1 MSVELQRTV
10 QGYENYIQ
18 RKGIDEEV
26 IYAMLEAST
35 VAIKTEKDI
44 PYGLVLTDKTKRLI
58 DSYTALHTDGG
69 SIWDLEAYAQ
79 KHETEYKLVNWEY
92 DLLWLEAKE
101 RFESFM
107 LYLEKRR
114 PVEERFYQPR
124 IIPLRRVAN
133 GIQDLVDDKLDEL
146 FVNCPSRVGKA
157 SPLYSKVLT
166 PNGFIEMGEV
176 KVGTKVISGDG
187 SACNVIGVY
196 PQGIKDVFRIVFS
209 DGTSAECCKEHLWK
223 VQTADDRRSDRNDSS
238 FSKYRIVQLQDMF
251 CNLKRK
257 NGNKQCNNYSVDY
270 VKPVQFE
277 KKNLSINPYVL
288 GVIIGDG
295 YIGDRFVQVTNTE
308 NDIFEKVKSLCCGY
322 AEVERKDHKFR
333 ATTISFKKSDLLKD
347 LKKMGLS
354 GKRSYDKFIPMDYL
368 MSDVDD
374 RLSLLQ
380 GLCDTDG
387 SVSGAFVDYNTS
399 SRQLAEDIVFLVRSL
414 GGRATINE
422 SDSHYIKDGVKHE
435 CRRRYRVTLTLN
447 GFLTPVSSKKHLKKW
462 VTTKSV
468 RKKFVDRIEY
478 VGKEECQCIMVDHPD
493 HLYVMDDFI
502 VTHNTQIVKLGF
514 VWYGSKFPEK
524 SNLYTAYS
532 DKITGG
538 FYDGILEIMTDPTY
552 TYADIFP
559 ENVEKKLIT
568 DGKDTTID
576 LIRKKTYPT
585 FTMRSIYGTLNGAC
599 DCSGMGVSD
608 DLFSGIEEALSLDR
622 QITVWGKFD
631 NNFMK
636 RLKRKAKLINMGTR
650 WAPLDVQGRRR
661 NLLENKPEYKNR
673 RWNAIVI
680 PALNENEES
689 NFDYPYNLGYS
700 TEDYLMIRSSF
711 EENDD
716 MASWYA
722 QDQQEPIDRH
732 GALFTTDNM
741 KYFNPTQDLPDRVPD
756 RIFAAVDPAY
766 GGGDFV
772 AMPICYQFST
782 DYFVVD
788 VVYNNGDK
796 EITVPEVTQRI
807 AFHLEKF
814 APKTAEVHFE
824 ETKTTMEY
832 RTLCQKEWKK
842 LNAPVNATHDAA
854 PNNISKADRI
864 KNHAPDIRKLY
875 FIDRDHRT
883 KEYNQYFQNIL
894 TFKTEGK
901 NKHDDGIDAT
911 AQLCDMIYGRKRTRN
926 TVIIQSPI

>member
-44 PYGLVLTDKTKRLI
+44 TYGLVLTDKTKRLI

-79 KHETEYKLVNWEY
+79 KHETEYKLVDWEY

-146 FVNCPSRVGKA
+146 FVNCPSRVGK
-157 SPLYSKVLT
+157 
-166 PNGFIEMGEV
+166 
-176 KVGTKVISGDG
+176 
-187 SACNVIGVY
+187 
-196 PQGIKDVFRIVFS
+196 
-209 DGTSAECCKEHLWK
+209 
-223 VQTADDRRSDRNDSS
+223 
-238 FSKYRIVQLQDMF
+238 
-251 CNLKRK
+251 
-257 NGNKQCNNYSVDY
+257 
-270 VKPVQFE
+270 
-277 KKNLSINPYVL
+277 
-288 GVIIGDG
+288 
-295 YIGDRFVQVTNTE
+295 
-308 NDIFEKVKSLCCGY
+308 
-322 AEVERKDHKFR
+322 
-333 ATTISFKKSDLLKD
+333 
-347 LKKMGLS
+347 
-354 GKRSYDKFIPMDYL
+354 
-368 MSDVDD
+368 
-374 RLSLLQ
+374 
-380 GLCDTDG
+380 
-387 SVSGAFVDYNTS
+387 
-399 SRQLAEDIVFLVRSL
+399 
-414 GGRATINE
+414 
-422 SDSHYIKDGVKHE
+422 
-435 CRRRYRVTLTLN
+435 
-447 GFLTPVSSKKHLKKW
+447 
-462 VTTKSV
+462 
-468 RKKFVDRIEY
+468 
-478 VGKEECQCIMVDHPD
+478 
-493 HLYVMDDFI
+493 
-502 VTHNTQIVKLGF
+502 TQIVKLGF

-832 RTLCQKEWKK
+832 RTLCQKEWEK

>member
-44 PYGLVLTDKTKRLI
+44 TYGLVLTDKTKRLI

-79 KHETEYKLVNWEY
+79 KHETEYKLVDWEY

-146 FVNCPSRVGKA
+146 FVNCPSRVGK
-157 SPLYSKVLT
+157 
-166 PNGFIEMGEV
+166 
-176 KVGTKVISGDG
+176 
-187 SACNVIGVY
+187 
-196 PQGIKDVFRIVFS
+196 
-209 DGTSAECCKEHLWK
+209 
-223 VQTADDRRSDRNDSS
+223 
-238 FSKYRIVQLQDMF
+238 
-251 CNLKRK
+251 
-257 NGNKQCNNYSVDY
+257 
-270 VKPVQFE
+270 
-277 KKNLSINPYVL
+277 
-288 GVIIGDG
+288 
-295 YIGDRFVQVTNTE
+295 
-308 NDIFEKVKSLCCGY
+308 
-322 AEVERKDHKFR
+322 
-333 ATTISFKKSDLLKD
+333 
-347 LKKMGLS
+347 
-354 GKRSYDKFIPMDYL
+354 
-368 MSDVDD
+368 
-374 RLSLLQ
+374 
-380 GLCDTDG
+380 
-387 SVSGAFVDYNTS
+387 
-399 SRQLAEDIVFLVRSL
+399 
-414 GGRATINE
+414 
-422 SDSHYIKDGVKHE
+422 
-435 CRRRYRVTLTLN
+435 
-447 GFLTPVSSKKHLKKW
+447 
-462 VTTKSV
+462 
-468 RKKFVDRIEY
+468 
-478 VGKEECQCIMVDHPD
+478 
-493 HLYVMDDFI
+493 
-502 VTHNTQIVKLGF
+502 TQIVKLGF

-599 DCSGMGVSD
+599 DCSGIGVSD

-622 QITVWGKFD
+622 QITVWGRFD

-832 RTLCQKEWKK
+832 RTLCQKEWEK

>member
-44 PYGLVLTDKTKRLI
+44 QYGLVLTDKTKRLI

-146 FVNCPSRVGKA
+146 FVNCPSRVGK
-157 SPLYSKVLT
+157 
-166 PNGFIEMGEV
+166 
-176 KVGTKVISGDG
+176 
-187 SACNVIGVY
+187 
-196 PQGIKDVFRIVFS
+196 
-209 DGTSAECCKEHLWK
+209 
-223 VQTADDRRSDRNDSS
+223 
-238 FSKYRIVQLQDMF
+238 
-251 CNLKRK
+251 
-257 NGNKQCNNYSVDY
+257 
-270 VKPVQFE
+270 
-277 KKNLSINPYVL
+277 
-288 GVIIGDG
+288 
-295 YIGDRFVQVTNTE
+295 
-308 NDIFEKVKSLCCGY
+308 
-322 AEVERKDHKFR
+322 
-333 ATTISFKKSDLLKD
+333 
-347 LKKMGLS
+347 
-354 GKRSYDKFIPMDYL
+354 
-368 MSDVDD
+368 
-374 RLSLLQ
+374 
-380 GLCDTDG
+380 
-387 SVSGAFVDYNTS
+387 
-399 SRQLAEDIVFLVRSL
+399 
-414 GGRATINE
+414 
-422 SDSHYIKDGVKHE
+422 
-435 CRRRYRVTLTLN
+435 
-447 GFLTPVSSKKHLKKW
+447 
-462 VTTKSV
+462 
-468 RKKFVDRIEY
+468 
-478 VGKEECQCIMVDHPD
+478 
-493 HLYVMDDFI
+493 
-502 VTHNTQIVKLGF
+502 TQIVKLGF

-832 RTLCQKEWKK
+832 RTLCQKEWEK

>member
-1 MSVELQRTV
+1 
-10 QGYENYIQ
+10 
-18 RKGIDEEV
+18 
-26 IYAMLEAST
+26 MLEAST

-44 PYGLVLTDKTKRLI
+44 QYGLVLTDKTKRLI

-146 FVNCPSRVGKA
+146 FVNCPSRVGK
-157 SPLYSKVLT
+157 
-166 PNGFIEMGEV
+166 
-176 KVGTKVISGDG
+176 
-187 SACNVIGVY
+187 
-196 PQGIKDVFRIVFS
+196 
-209 DGTSAECCKEHLWK
+209 
-223 VQTADDRRSDRNDSS
+223 
-238 FSKYRIVQLQDMF
+238 
-251 CNLKRK
+251 
-257 NGNKQCNNYSVDY
+257 
-270 VKPVQFE
+270 
-277 KKNLSINPYVL
+277 
-288 GVIIGDG
+288 
-295 YIGDRFVQVTNTE
+295 
-308 NDIFEKVKSLCCGY
+308 
-322 AEVERKDHKFR
+322 
-333 ATTISFKKSDLLKD
+333 
-347 LKKMGLS
+347 
-354 GKRSYDKFIPMDYL
+354 
-368 MSDVDD
+368 
-374 RLSLLQ
+374 
-380 GLCDTDG
+380 
-387 SVSGAFVDYNTS
+387 
-399 SRQLAEDIVFLVRSL
+399 
-414 GGRATINE
+414 
-422 SDSHYIKDGVKHE
+422 
-435 CRRRYRVTLTLN
+435 
-447 GFLTPVSSKKHLKKW
+447 
-462 VTTKSV
+462 
-468 RKKFVDRIEY
+468 
-478 VGKEECQCIMVDHPD
+478 
-493 HLYVMDDFI
+493 
-502 VTHNTQIVKLGF
+502 TQIVKLGF

-832 RTLCQKEWKK
+832 RTLCQKEWEK

>member
-1 MSVELQRTV
+1 MSVELQKTV

-26 IYAMLEAST
+26 IYAMIEAST

-44 PYGLVLTDKTKRLI
+44 SYGLVLTDKTKRLI

-146 FVNCPSRVGKA
+146 FVNCPSRVGK
-157 SPLYSKVLT
+157 
-166 PNGFIEMGEV
+166 
-176 KVGTKVISGDG
+176 
-187 SACNVIGVY
+187 
-196 PQGIKDVFRIVFS
+196 
-209 DGTSAECCKEHLWK
+209 
-223 VQTADDRRSDRNDSS
+223 
-238 FSKYRIVQLQDMF
+238 
-251 CNLKRK
+251 
-257 NGNKQCNNYSVDY
+257 
-270 VKPVQFE
+270 
-277 KKNLSINPYVL
+277 
-288 GVIIGDG
+288 
-295 YIGDRFVQVTNTE
+295 
-308 NDIFEKVKSLCCGY
+308 
-322 AEVERKDHKFR
+322 
-333 ATTISFKKSDLLKD
+333 
-347 LKKMGLS
+347 
-354 GKRSYDKFIPMDYL
+354 
-368 MSDVDD
+368 
-374 RLSLLQ
+374 
-380 GLCDTDG
+380 
-387 SVSGAFVDYNTS
+387 
-399 SRQLAEDIVFLVRSL
+399 
-414 GGRATINE
+414 
-422 SDSHYIKDGVKHE
+422 
-435 CRRRYRVTLTLN
+435 
-447 GFLTPVSSKKHLKKW
+447 
-462 VTTKSV
+462 
-468 RKKFVDRIEY
+468 
-478 VGKEECQCIMVDHPD
+478 
-493 HLYVMDDFI
+493 
-502 VTHNTQIVKLGF
+502 TQIVKLGF

-796 EITVPEVTQRI
+796 ETTVPEVTQRI

-832 RTLCQKEWKK
+832 RTLCQEEWKN

-911 AQLCDMIYGRKRTRN
+911 AQLCDMIYGRRRTRN

>member
-133 GIQDLVDDKLDEL
+133 GIQNLVDDKLDEL
-146 FVNCPSRVGKA
+146 FVNCPSRVGK
-157 SPLYSKVLT
+157 
-166 PNGFIEMGEV
+166 
-176 KVGTKVISGDG
+176 
-187 SACNVIGVY
+187 
-196 PQGIKDVFRIVFS
+196 
-209 DGTSAECCKEHLWK
+209 
-223 VQTADDRRSDRNDSS
+223 
-238 FSKYRIVQLQDMF
+238 
-251 CNLKRK
+251 
-257 NGNKQCNNYSVDY
+257 
-270 VKPVQFE
+270 
-277 KKNLSINPYVL
+277 
-288 GVIIGDG
+288 
-295 YIGDRFVQVTNTE
+295 
-308 NDIFEKVKSLCCGY
+308 
-322 AEVERKDHKFR
+322 
-333 ATTISFKKSDLLKD
+333 
-347 LKKMGLS
+347 
-354 GKRSYDKFIPMDYL
+354 
-368 MSDVDD
+368 
-374 RLSLLQ
+374 
-380 GLCDTDG
+380 
-387 SVSGAFVDYNTS
+387 
-399 SRQLAEDIVFLVRSL
+399 
-414 GGRATINE
+414 
-422 SDSHYIKDGVKHE
+422 
-435 CRRRYRVTLTLN
+435 
-447 GFLTPVSSKKHLKKW
+447 
-462 VTTKSV
+462 
-468 RKKFVDRIEY
+468 
-478 VGKEECQCIMVDHPD
+478 
-493 HLYVMDDFI
+493 
-502 VTHNTQIVKLGF
+502 TQIVKLGF

>member
-44 PYGLVLTDKTKRLI
+44 QYGLVLTDKTKRLI

-146 FVNCPSRVGKA
+146 FVNCPSRVGK
-157 SPLYSKVLT
+157 
-166 PNGFIEMGEV
+166 
-176 KVGTKVISGDG
+176 
-187 SACNVIGVY
+187 
-196 PQGIKDVFRIVFS
+196 
-209 DGTSAECCKEHLWK
+209 
-223 VQTADDRRSDRNDSS
+223 
-238 FSKYRIVQLQDMF
+238 
-251 CNLKRK
+251 
-257 NGNKQCNNYSVDY
+257 
-270 VKPVQFE
+270 
-277 KKNLSINPYVL
+277 
-288 GVIIGDG
+288 
-295 YIGDRFVQVTNTE
+295 
-308 NDIFEKVKSLCCGY
+308 
-322 AEVERKDHKFR
+322 
-333 ATTISFKKSDLLKD
+333 
-347 LKKMGLS
+347 
-354 GKRSYDKFIPMDYL
+354 
-368 MSDVDD
+368 
-374 RLSLLQ
+374 
-380 GLCDTDG
+380 
-387 SVSGAFVDYNTS
+387 
-399 SRQLAEDIVFLVRSL
+399 
-414 GGRATINE
+414 
-422 SDSHYIKDGVKHE
+422 
-435 CRRRYRVTLTLN
+435 
-447 GFLTPVSSKKHLKKW
+447 
-462 VTTKSV
+462 
-468 RKKFVDRIEY
+468 
-478 VGKEECQCIMVDHPD
+478 
-493 HLYVMDDFI
+493 
-502 VTHNTQIVKLGF
+502 TQIVKLGF

-796 EITVPEVTQRI
+796 ETTVPEVTQRI

-832 RTLCQKEWKK
+832 RTLCQEEWKK
-842 LNAPVNATHDAA
+842 LNAPVNATYDAA

-911 AQLCDMIYGRKRTRN
+911 AQLCDMIYGRRRTRN

>member
-1 MSVELQRTV
+1 MSVELQKTV

-146 FVNCPSRVGKA
+146 FVNCPSRVGK
-157 SPLYSKVLT
+157 
-166 PNGFIEMGEV
+166 
-176 KVGTKVISGDG
+176 
-187 SACNVIGVY
+187 
-196 PQGIKDVFRIVFS
+196 
-209 DGTSAECCKEHLWK
+209 
-223 VQTADDRRSDRNDSS
+223 
-238 FSKYRIVQLQDMF
+238 
-251 CNLKRK
+251 
-257 NGNKQCNNYSVDY
+257 
-270 VKPVQFE
+270 
-277 KKNLSINPYVL
+277 
-288 GVIIGDG
+288 
-295 YIGDRFVQVTNTE
+295 
-308 NDIFEKVKSLCCGY
+308 
-322 AEVERKDHKFR
+322 
-333 ATTISFKKSDLLKD
+333 
-347 LKKMGLS
+347 
-354 GKRSYDKFIPMDYL
+354 
-368 MSDVDD
+368 
-374 RLSLLQ
+374 
-380 GLCDTDG
+380 
-387 SVSGAFVDYNTS
+387 
-399 SRQLAEDIVFLVRSL
+399 
-414 GGRATINE
+414 
-422 SDSHYIKDGVKHE
+422 
-435 CRRRYRVTLTLN
+435 
-447 GFLTPVSSKKHLKKW
+447 
-462 VTTKSV
+462 
-468 RKKFVDRIEY
+468 
-478 VGKEECQCIMVDHPD
+478 
-493 HLYVMDDFI
+493 
-502 VTHNTQIVKLGF
+502 TQIVKLGF

-832 RTLCQKEWKK
+832 RTLCQEEWKN
-842 LNAPVNATHDAA
+842 LNAPVNATYDAA
-854 PNNISKADRI
+854 PNNISKVDRI

-911 AQLCDMIYGRKRTRN
+911 AQLCDMIYGRRRTRN

>member
-1 MSVELQRTV
+1 MSVELQKTV

-69 SIWDLEAYAQ
+69 SIWDLESYAQ

-146 FVNCPSRVGKA
+146 FVNCPSRVGK
-157 SPLYSKVLT
+157 
-166 PNGFIEMGEV
+166 
-176 KVGTKVISGDG
+176 
-187 SACNVIGVY
+187 
-196 PQGIKDVFRIVFS
+196 
-209 DGTSAECCKEHLWK
+209 
-223 VQTADDRRSDRNDSS
+223 
-238 FSKYRIVQLQDMF
+238 
-251 CNLKRK
+251 
-257 NGNKQCNNYSVDY
+257 
-270 VKPVQFE
+270 
-277 KKNLSINPYVL
+277 
-288 GVIIGDG
+288 
-295 YIGDRFVQVTNTE
+295 
-308 NDIFEKVKSLCCGY
+308 
-322 AEVERKDHKFR
+322 
-333 ATTISFKKSDLLKD
+333 
-347 LKKMGLS
+347 
-354 GKRSYDKFIPMDYL
+354 
-368 MSDVDD
+368 
-374 RLSLLQ
+374 
-380 GLCDTDG
+380 
-387 SVSGAFVDYNTS
+387 
-399 SRQLAEDIVFLVRSL
+399 
-414 GGRATINE
+414 
-422 SDSHYIKDGVKHE
+422 
-435 CRRRYRVTLTLN
+435 
-447 GFLTPVSSKKHLKKW
+447 
-462 VTTKSV
+462 
-468 RKKFVDRIEY
+468 
-478 VGKEECQCIMVDHPD
+478 
-493 HLYVMDDFI
+493 
-502 VTHNTQIVKLGF
+502 TQIVKLGF

-832 RTLCQKEWKK
+832 RTLCQEEWKN
-842 LNAPVNATHDAA
+842 LNAPVNATYDAA
-854 PNNISKADRI
+854 PNNISKVDRI

-911 AQLCDMIYGRKRTRN
+911 AQLCDMIYGRRRTRN
-926 TVIIQSPI
+926 TIIIQSPI

>member
-1 MSVELQRTV
+1 MSVELQQTV

-44 PYGLVLTDKTKRLI
+44 QYGLVLTDKTKRLI

-146 FVNCPSRVGKA
+146 FVNCPSRVGK
-157 SPLYSKVLT
+157 
-166 PNGFIEMGEV
+166 
-176 KVGTKVISGDG
+176 
-187 SACNVIGVY
+187 
-196 PQGIKDVFRIVFS
+196 
-209 DGTSAECCKEHLWK
+209 
-223 VQTADDRRSDRNDSS
+223 
-238 FSKYRIVQLQDMF
+238 
-251 CNLKRK
+251 
-257 NGNKQCNNYSVDY
+257 
-270 VKPVQFE
+270 
-277 KKNLSINPYVL
+277 
-288 GVIIGDG
+288 
-295 YIGDRFVQVTNTE
+295 
-308 NDIFEKVKSLCCGY
+308 
-322 AEVERKDHKFR
+322 
-333 ATTISFKKSDLLKD
+333 
-347 LKKMGLS
+347 
-354 GKRSYDKFIPMDYL
+354 
-368 MSDVDD
+368 
-374 RLSLLQ
+374 
-380 GLCDTDG
+380 
-387 SVSGAFVDYNTS
+387 
-399 SRQLAEDIVFLVRSL
+399 
-414 GGRATINE
+414 
-422 SDSHYIKDGVKHE
+422 
-435 CRRRYRVTLTLN
+435 
-447 GFLTPVSSKKHLKKW
+447 
-462 VTTKSV
+462 
-468 RKKFVDRIEY
+468 
-478 VGKEECQCIMVDHPD
+478 
-493 HLYVMDDFI
+493 
-502 VTHNTQIVKLGF
+502 TQIVKLGF

-832 RTLCQKEWKK
+832 RTLCQKEWEK

>member
-44 PYGLVLTDKTKRLI
+44 QYGLVLTDKTKSLI

-69 SIWDLEAYAQ
+69 SIWDLETYAQ

-92 DLLWLEAKE
+92 DLLWLEARE

-124 IIPLRRVAN
+124 VIPLRRVAN

-146 FVNCPSRVGKA
+146 FVNCPSRVGK
-157 SPLYSKVLT
+157 
-166 PNGFIEMGEV
+166 
-176 KVGTKVISGDG
+176 
-187 SACNVIGVY
+187 
-196 PQGIKDVFRIVFS
+196 
-209 DGTSAECCKEHLWK
+209 
-223 VQTADDRRSDRNDSS
+223 
-238 FSKYRIVQLQDMF
+238 
-251 CNLKRK
+251 
-257 NGNKQCNNYSVDY
+257 
-270 VKPVQFE
+270 
-277 KKNLSINPYVL
+277 
-288 GVIIGDG
+288 
-295 YIGDRFVQVTNTE
+295 
-308 NDIFEKVKSLCCGY
+308 
-322 AEVERKDHKFR
+322 
-333 ATTISFKKSDLLKD
+333 
-347 LKKMGLS
+347 
-354 GKRSYDKFIPMDYL
+354 
-368 MSDVDD
+368 
-374 RLSLLQ
+374 
-380 GLCDTDG
+380 
-387 SVSGAFVDYNTS
+387 
-399 SRQLAEDIVFLVRSL
+399 
-414 GGRATINE
+414 
-422 SDSHYIKDGVKHE
+422 
-435 CRRRYRVTLTLN
+435 
-447 GFLTPVSSKKHLKKW
+447 
-462 VTTKSV
+462 
-468 RKKFVDRIEY
+468 
-478 VGKEECQCIMVDHPD
+478 
-493 HLYVMDDFI
+493 
-502 VTHNTQIVKLGF
+502 TQIVKLGF

-599 DCSGMGVSD
+599 DCSGMGVAD

-661 NLLENKPEYKNR
+661 NLLENKPEYKSR

-741 KYFNPTQDLPDRVPD
+741 KYFNPTQDLPDRIPD

-772 AMPICYQFST
+772 AMPICYQFAT

-796 EITVPEVTQRI
+796 EVTVPEVTQRI

-824 ETKTTMEY
+824 ETKTTTEY
-832 RTLCQKEWKK
+832 RTLCQEEWKK

-854 PNNISKADRI
+854 PNNISKVDRI

-875 FIDRDHRT
+875 FVDREHRT

-894 TFKTEGK
+894 TFKTDGK

-911 AQLCDMIYGRKRTRN
+911 AQLCDMIYGRRRTRN

>member
-1 MSVELQRTV
+1 MSAELRRAV
-10 QGYENYIQ
+10 QDYENYIE
-18 RKGIDEEV
+18 RKSVDEEV
-26 IYAMLEAST
+26 IKAMVEAST
-35 VAIKTEKDI
+35 VAINGEKDI
-44 PYGLVLTDKTKRLI
+44 PYGLELTRRTKDLI
-58 DSYTALHTDGG
+58 ESYTNLHTQG

-79 KHETEYKLVNWEY
+79 KREVEVNLVDWQYKL
-92 DLLWLEAKE
+92 LGLEA
-101 RFESFM
+101 RDVFESFM
-107 LYLEKRR
+107 LFLEKRR

-124 IIPLRRVAN
+124 IIPMRRVAN

-166 PNGFIEMGEV
+166 PDGFTEMRNI
-176 KVGTKVISGDG
+176 KVGSKVISGDG
-187 SACNVIGVY
+187 TACNVTGVF
-196 PQGIKDVFRIVFS
+196 PQGIKDIYRVVFS

-223 VQTADDRRSDRNDSS
+223 VQTTDDRANST
-238 FSKYRIVQLQDMF
+238 YRIVELQDISK
-251 CNLKRK
+251 NLKRK
-257 NGNKQCNNYSVDY
+257 SRNGFKNNYSIDY
-270 VKPVQFE
+270 VKPVQFN
-277 KKNLSINPYVL
+277 KKPLPIPPYVL
-288 GVIIGDG
+288 GIIIGDG
-295 YIGDRFVQVTNTE
+295 YIGNGYVQVTNSE
-308 NDIFEKVKSLCCGY
+308 KDIYEKLKKYCNGY
-322 AEVERKDHKFR
+322 ADVNISKNKNR
-333 ATTISFKKSDLLKD
+333 APVISFTNTEMHHDLYE
-347 LKKMGLS
+347 MGLS
-354 GKRSYDKFIPMDYL
+354 GKHSFDKFIPENYL
-368 MSDVDD
+368 MSDVND
-374 RLSLLQ
+374 RLLLLQ
-380 GLCDTDG
+380 GLCDSDG
-387 SVSGAFVDYNTS
+387 SVSKAFIDYSTAS
-399 SRQLAEDIVFLVRSL
+399 KKLSEDIIFLVRSL
-414 GGRATINE
+414 GGRATVTE
-422 SDSHYIKDGVKHE
+422 SGSHYTIKNKRHE
-435 CRRRYRVTLTLN
+435 CRKRYRVTLSLN
-447 GFLTPVSSKKHLKKW
+447 GFMTPVSSEKHLKKFN
-462 VTTKSV
+462 TEKRV
-468 RKKFVDRIEY
+468 RKKFIDRIEY
-478 VGKEECQCIMVDHPD
+478 IGKEECQCIMVDHPD

-514 VWYGSKFPEK
+514 IWYGSKFPEK

-552 TYADIFP
+552 AYSEIFP

-576 LIRKKTYPT
+576 LIRKKSYPT

-599 DCSGMGVSD
+599 DCSGMAVAD

-661 NLLENKPEYKNR
+661 NLLENSSDYRNR
-673 RWNAIVI
+673 RWDAIVI

-700 TEDYLMIRSSF
+700 TEDYLMIRASF

-716 MASWYA
+716 MASWFA

-741 KYFNPTQDLPDRVPD
+741 KYFNPMSDLPDRVPD

-772 AMPICYQFST
+772 AMPICYQFGK
-782 DYFVVD
+782 DYFIVD

-796 EITVPEVTQRI
+796 EITVPEVTSRI
-807 AFHLEKF
+807 SGHLEKY
-814 APKTAEVHFE
+814 APKTAEVHYE
-824 ETKTTMEY
+824 ETITTMEY
-832 RTLCQKEWKK
+832 RLLCKKEWER
-842 LNAPVNATHDAA
+842 LGTPVNTTHDAA
-854 PNNISKADRI
+854 QNNISKVDRI

-875 FIDRDHRT
+875 FVDREHRT
-883 KEYNQYFQNIL
+883 KEYNKYFQNIL
-894 TFKTEGK
+894 SFKTEGR

-911 AQLCDMIYGRKRTRN
+911 AQLCDMIYGRKMLRK
-926 TVIIQSPI
+926 TVIIPSPI

>member
-1 MSVELQRTV
+1 MSVELQKTV

-26 IYAMLEAST
+26 IYAMIEAST
-35 VAIKTEKDI
+35 VSIKTEKDI
-44 PYGLVLTDKTKRLI
+44 SYGLVLTDKTKRLI

-146 FVNCPSRVGKA
+146 FVNCPSRVGK
-157 SPLYSKVLT
+157 
-166 PNGFIEMGEV
+166 
-176 KVGTKVISGDG
+176 
-187 SACNVIGVY
+187 
-196 PQGIKDVFRIVFS
+196 
-209 DGTSAECCKEHLWK
+209 
-223 VQTADDRRSDRNDSS
+223 
-238 FSKYRIVQLQDMF
+238 
-251 CNLKRK
+251 
-257 NGNKQCNNYSVDY
+257 
-270 VKPVQFE
+270 
-277 KKNLSINPYVL
+277 
-288 GVIIGDG
+288 
-295 YIGDRFVQVTNTE
+295 
-308 NDIFEKVKSLCCGY
+308 
-322 AEVERKDHKFR
+322 
-333 ATTISFKKSDLLKD
+333 
-347 LKKMGLS
+347 
-354 GKRSYDKFIPMDYL
+354 
-368 MSDVDD
+368 
-374 RLSLLQ
+374 
-380 GLCDTDG
+380 
-387 SVSGAFVDYNTS
+387 
-399 SRQLAEDIVFLVRSL
+399 
-414 GGRATINE
+414 
-422 SDSHYIKDGVKHE
+422 
-435 CRRRYRVTLTLN
+435 
-447 GFLTPVSSKKHLKKW
+447 
-462 VTTKSV
+462 
-468 RKKFVDRIEY
+468 
-478 VGKEECQCIMVDHPD
+478 
-493 HLYVMDDFI
+493 
-502 VTHNTQIVKLGF
+502 TQIVKLGF

-796 EITVPEVTQRI
+796 ETTVPEVTQRI

-832 RTLCQKEWKK
+832 RTLCQEEWKN

-911 AQLCDMIYGRKRTRN
+911 AQLCDMIYGRRRTRN

>member
-1 MSVELQRTV
+1 MSVELQQTV

-26 IYAMLEAST
+26 IYAMIEAST

-44 PYGLVLTDKTKRLI
+44 SYGLVLTDKTKRLI

-146 FVNCPSRVGKA
+146 FVNCPSRVGK
-157 SPLYSKVLT
+157 
-166 PNGFIEMGEV
+166 
-176 KVGTKVISGDG
+176 
-187 SACNVIGVY
+187 
-196 PQGIKDVFRIVFS
+196 
-209 DGTSAECCKEHLWK
+209 
-223 VQTADDRRSDRNDSS
+223 
-238 FSKYRIVQLQDMF
+238 
-251 CNLKRK
+251 
-257 NGNKQCNNYSVDY
+257 
-270 VKPVQFE
+270 
-277 KKNLSINPYVL
+277 
-288 GVIIGDG
+288 
-295 YIGDRFVQVTNTE
+295 
-308 NDIFEKVKSLCCGY
+308 
-322 AEVERKDHKFR
+322 
-333 ATTISFKKSDLLKD
+333 
-347 LKKMGLS
+347 
-354 GKRSYDKFIPMDYL
+354 
-368 MSDVDD
+368 
-374 RLSLLQ
+374 
-380 GLCDTDG
+380 
-387 SVSGAFVDYNTS
+387 
-399 SRQLAEDIVFLVRSL
+399 
-414 GGRATINE
+414 
-422 SDSHYIKDGVKHE
+422 
-435 CRRRYRVTLTLN
+435 
-447 GFLTPVSSKKHLKKW
+447 
-462 VTTKSV
+462 
-468 RKKFVDRIEY
+468 
-478 VGKEECQCIMVDHPD
+478 
-493 HLYVMDDFI
+493 
-502 VTHNTQIVKLGF
+502 TQIVKLGF

-796 EITVPEVTQRI
+796 ETTVPEVTQRI

-832 RTLCQKEWKK
+832 RTLCQEEWKN
-842 LNAPVNATHDAA
+842 LNAPVNATYDAA
-854 PNNISKADRI
+854 PNNISKVDRI

-911 AQLCDMIYGRKRTRN
+911 AQLCDMIYGRRKTRN

>member
-44 PYGLVLTDKTKRLI
+44 TYGLVLTDKTKRLI

-79 KHETEYKLVNWEY
+79 KHETEYKLVDWEY

-146 FVNCPSRVGKA
+146 FVNCPSRVGK
-157 SPLYSKVLT
+157 
-166 PNGFIEMGEV
+166 
-176 KVGTKVISGDG
+176 
-187 SACNVIGVY
+187 
-196 PQGIKDVFRIVFS
+196 
-209 DGTSAECCKEHLWK
+209 
-223 VQTADDRRSDRNDSS
+223 
-238 FSKYRIVQLQDMF
+238 
-251 CNLKRK
+251 
-257 NGNKQCNNYSVDY
+257 
-270 VKPVQFE
+270 
-277 KKNLSINPYVL
+277 
-288 GVIIGDG
+288 
-295 YIGDRFVQVTNTE
+295 
-308 NDIFEKVKSLCCGY
+308 
-322 AEVERKDHKFR
+322 
-333 ATTISFKKSDLLKD
+333 
-347 LKKMGLS
+347 
-354 GKRSYDKFIPMDYL
+354 
-368 MSDVDD
+368 
-374 RLSLLQ
+374 
-380 GLCDTDG
+380 
-387 SVSGAFVDYNTS
+387 
-399 SRQLAEDIVFLVRSL
+399 
-414 GGRATINE
+414 
-422 SDSHYIKDGVKHE
+422 
-435 CRRRYRVTLTLN
+435 
-447 GFLTPVSSKKHLKKW
+447 
-462 VTTKSV
+462 
-468 RKKFVDRIEY
+468 
-478 VGKEECQCIMVDHPD
+478 
-493 HLYVMDDFI
+493 
-502 VTHNTQIVKLGF
+502 TQIVKLGF

-532 DKITGG
+532 DKITEG
-538 FYDGILEIMTDPTY
+538 FYGGILEIMTDPTY

-559 ENVEKKLIT
+559 ENGEKKLIT
-568 DGKDTTID
+568 DGKDKTID

-832 RTLCQKEWKK
+832 RTLCQKEWEK

>member
-44 PYGLVLTDKTKRLI
+44 TYGLVLTDKTKRLI

-79 KHETEYKLVNWEY
+79 KHETEYKLVDWEY

-146 FVNCPSRVGKA
+146 FVNCPSRVGK
-157 SPLYSKVLT
+157 
-166 PNGFIEMGEV
+166 
-176 KVGTKVISGDG
+176 
-187 SACNVIGVY
+187 
-196 PQGIKDVFRIVFS
+196 
-209 DGTSAECCKEHLWK
+209 
-223 VQTADDRRSDRNDSS
+223 
-238 FSKYRIVQLQDMF
+238 
-251 CNLKRK
+251 
-257 NGNKQCNNYSVDY
+257 
-270 VKPVQFE
+270 
-277 KKNLSINPYVL
+277 
-288 GVIIGDG
+288 
-295 YIGDRFVQVTNTE
+295 
-308 NDIFEKVKSLCCGY
+308 
-322 AEVERKDHKFR
+322 
-333 ATTISFKKSDLLKD
+333 
-347 LKKMGLS
+347 
-354 GKRSYDKFIPMDYL
+354 
-368 MSDVDD
+368 
-374 RLSLLQ
+374 
-380 GLCDTDG
+380 
-387 SVSGAFVDYNTS
+387 
-399 SRQLAEDIVFLVRSL
+399 
-414 GGRATINE
+414 
-422 SDSHYIKDGVKHE
+422 
-435 CRRRYRVTLTLN
+435 
-447 GFLTPVSSKKHLKKW
+447 
-462 VTTKSV
+462 
-468 RKKFVDRIEY
+468 
-478 VGKEECQCIMVDHPD
+478 
-493 HLYVMDDFI
+493 
-502 VTHNTQIVKLGF
+502 TQIVKLGF

-532 DKITGG
+532 DKITRG

-568 DGKDTTID
+568 DGKDTTIN

-832 RTLCQKEWKK
+832 RTLCQKEWEK

>member
-1 MSVELQRTV
+1 MSVELQKTV

-146 FVNCPSRVGKA
+146 FVNCPSRVGK
-157 SPLYSKVLT
+157 
-166 PNGFIEMGEV
+166 
-176 KVGTKVISGDG
+176 
-187 SACNVIGVY
+187 
-196 PQGIKDVFRIVFS
+196 
-209 DGTSAECCKEHLWK
+209 
-223 VQTADDRRSDRNDSS
+223 
-238 FSKYRIVQLQDMF
+238 
-251 CNLKRK
+251 
-257 NGNKQCNNYSVDY
+257 
-270 VKPVQFE
+270 
-277 KKNLSINPYVL
+277 
-288 GVIIGDG
+288 
-295 YIGDRFVQVTNTE
+295 
-308 NDIFEKVKSLCCGY
+308 
-322 AEVERKDHKFR
+322 
-333 ATTISFKKSDLLKD
+333 
-347 LKKMGLS
+347 
-354 GKRSYDKFIPMDYL
+354 
-368 MSDVDD
+368 
-374 RLSLLQ
+374 
-380 GLCDTDG
+380 
-387 SVSGAFVDYNTS
+387 
-399 SRQLAEDIVFLVRSL
+399 
-414 GGRATINE
+414 
-422 SDSHYIKDGVKHE
+422 
-435 CRRRYRVTLTLN
+435 
-447 GFLTPVSSKKHLKKW
+447 
-462 VTTKSV
+462 
-468 RKKFVDRIEY
+468 
-478 VGKEECQCIMVDHPD
+478 
-493 HLYVMDDFI
+493 
-502 VTHNTQIVKLGF
+502 TQIVKLGF

-911 AQLCDMIYGRKRTRN
+911 AQLCDMIYGRRRTRN